1 MSARR
6 AGIAI
11 VAALVMVFAGITGAH
26 ATKAVDDAGI
36 TSDAPIIPAPSG
48 QINSSVK
55 GAEKYTRRGRFK
67 DFNARY
73 NNRWRANVNKK
84 DGKVRILYG
93 YQSRRY
99 AGDPSTAARGFLKDA
114 HAAFGMKPDLANLKT
129 LRADQTLNRYHVKLQ
144 QTYNDIPVRGA
155 VVLVHANRDGQVTM
169 VQNDYRDALQVANQS
184 RIARDAAVKIALDDL
199 EAEIGPEAFI
209 AAENAKEVVV
219 PVGAQH
225 LFVWEITIPTENP
238 FGYWVYHID
247 ADSAAI
253 IYKANEIVALLK
265 GKGKTYNS
273 NSAWHK
279 EKTKKVGLRYMFTS
293 AEGVAQGYLFGL
305 HADIYDYNGNDPFS
319 PNLNFNYNP
328 NLPEE
333 KPWFDATTAYY
344 QLNANWQWW
353 NNLVRQYWGPVW
365 LIGNLNNLPITAV
378 VNVDDLC
385 NAFYTP
391 ELAEGLPGFVFG
403 NEGAC
408 AATSEDLVLDQSVVA
423 HEYAHAAMDALGFN
437 EQFGGPVDN
446 YGRAMGEG
454 NADWFAHLVTKSPLS
469 GDVAWAW
476 SGAGYL
482 RRLDN
487 TRVYPDD
494 VDHPSTGGPQEHY
507 TGEIWGGYLY
517 DLSRVLNAKAKKFVY
532 EGLFYFTA
540 EGGHR
545 PMQPDFMDAIYAQIL
560 AEQDMSNRNGKS
572 HKNSY
577 KNAAK
582 AWGCMASRGI
592 NAVLRAPYAHSSDY
606 FGSGLPGSDQV
617 AYFSWSFPQ
626 VKKIKTKGQ
635 ILKAFDTNE
644 YPITVTEAGWT
655 LKVKVKAKAANMA
668 PVVQIYTTDSAF
680 VAKGKSS
687 SDRASL
693 DFPDIPPNEYVVV
706 LSANKGAYEIEIK
719 VW

>member
-1 MSARR
+1 MSLGRI
-6 AGIAI
+6 GIAI
-11 VAALVMVFAGITGAH
+11 VAGLAIVFAVITGAH
-26 ATKAVDDAGI
+26 ATEARDDAGI
-36 TSDAPIIPAPSG
+36 ISDAPIIPAPPG
-48 QINSSVK
+48 QINSSVN
-55 GAEKYTRRGRFK
+55 GAEKFIRRGRFK
-67 DFNARY
+67 DFNARH
-73 NNRWRANVNKK
+73 NNRWSASLNKK

-93 YQSRRY
+93 HLSRRY
-99 AGDPSTAARGFLKDA
+99 AGDPSTVARGFLKDA
-114 HAAFGMKPDLANLKT
+114 HAAFGMKPDLADLKT
-129 LRADQTLNRYHVKLQ
+129 WRAGQTFNRYHVKLQ

-155 VVLVHANRDGQVTM
+155 SVLVHANNDGQVTM
-169 VQNDYRDALQVANQS
+169 VQNDYRDTIQVVNQ
-184 RIARDAAVKIALDDL
+184 RQITRDAAAKIALDDL
-199 EAEIGPEAFI
+199 EAELGPQGFIG
-209 AAENAKEVVV
+209 AENAEEVIL
-219 PVGAQH
+219 PLGAQH
-225 LFVWEITIPTENP
+225 LFIWEITIPTEDP

-253 IYKANEIVALLK
+253 IYKANEIVALMN
-265 GKGKTYNS
+265 GRGKTYKT
-273 NSAWHK
+273 NSAWH
-279 EKTKKVGLRYMFTS
+279 EENIKKAKLKHMFTA
-293 AEGVAQGYLFGL
+293 AEGIPQGYLFGL

-319 PNLNFNYNP
+319 PNLKFNYNP

-344 QLNANWQWW
+344 QINANWNWW
-353 NNLVRQYWGPVW
+353 NNLVRQYWGPKW
-365 LIGNLNNLPITAV
+365 LIGSLNRLPITAV

-408 AATSEDLVLDQSVVA
+408 AATAEDLVLDQSVVA
-423 HEYAHAAMDALGFN
+423 HEYAHAAMDALGFD
-437 EQFGGPVDN
+437 EQFGGPVDH

-454 NADWFAHLVTKSPLS
+454 NADWFAYLVTKSPIS

-494 VDHPSTGGPQEHY
+494 VDHPSTGLPQEHY
-507 TGEIWGGYLY
+507 TGQIWGGYLW
-517 DLSRVLNAKAKKFVY
+517 DLSQVLNATAKKFVY

-545 PMQPDFMDAIYAQIL
+545 PTQPDFMDAIYAQIL
-560 AEQDMSNRNGKS
+560 AEQDMSNRYGKS
-572 HKNSY
+572 YKMSY
-577 KNAAK
+577 KNSAK

-644 YPITVTEAGWT
+644 YPITVTEAGRT
-655 LKVKVKAKAANMA
+655 LNVKVKAKAANMA
-668 PVVQIYTTDSAF
+668 PAVEIYTTDSAF

-687 SDRASL
+687 SDTASL
-693 DFPDIPPNEYVVV
+693 DFPDIPPNDYVVV
-706 LSANKGAYEIEIK
+706 LSANKGAYKIEIK
-719 VW
+719 AK